1 MTKKDLTDLFQN
13 SLQKNSPS
21 LRFSK
26 QDAVIIVDTF
36 FSILSEAISEGNN
49 IELRGFGTFK
59 TKIRKEK
66 EIKKPTTNDKI
77 LLKETAIPIF
87 KPGKSLKKITEEK
100 FFKKK

>member
-1 MTKKDLTDLFQN
+1 MTKKDLTDLFHD
-13 SLQKNSPS
+13 SLQKNLPS
-21 LRFSK
+21 VKFSK
-26 QDAVIIVDTF
+26 QNVVVMIDTF
-36 FSILSEAISEGNN
+36 FTVLSDAISDGNT

-87 KPGKSLKKITEEK
+87 KPGKYLKKITEEK
-100 FFKKK
+100 FYKKN